1 MNFGVLLLPSLVC
14 FRIQV
19 RKRKTVFRLHRRVR
33 IAYPAVHETIAL
45 GPFYV
50 DNFMFFQR
58 TLLCRF
64 FIDFRV
70 ILRGLRTLFLALWA
84 SFFEPF
90 FTSALG

>member
-1 MNFGVLLLPSLVC
+1 MHFGTL
-14 FRIQV
+14 V
-19 RKRKTVFRLHRRVR
+19 RKHEAAFGLHRRVR

-45 GPFYV
+45 GPSYV
-50 DNFMFFQR
+50 EKLMLFQR